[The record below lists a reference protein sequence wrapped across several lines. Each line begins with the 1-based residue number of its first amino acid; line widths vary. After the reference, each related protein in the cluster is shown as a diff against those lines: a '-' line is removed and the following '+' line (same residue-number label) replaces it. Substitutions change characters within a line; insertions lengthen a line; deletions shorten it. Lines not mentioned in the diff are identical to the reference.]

1 MALRLNGFQGLLTL
15 MMLFGPP
22 CAHAQHAITLDTA
35 TLSIQYKSQER
46 AQKSVTL
53 PYYWDFA
60 EPGQSGTA
68 VFELGPVNNRDRL
81 IDCIYIPRIG
91 NHHVISLNGHDL
103 EADLIEDPGAAAH
116 ASGPRFLK
124 IPPPLQADSLRLTIT
139 LSAEQMT
146 NAGLSRVTLG
156 QAAELRAT
164 YQHRKFWDID
174 SRWIAAT
181 ISALLAL
188 FSLALWARQREAGIL
203 YYSLSELCWTILSA
217 RMIVTDPPLAAPL
230 WQTLTFVIPVFIGSA
245 CLCLYQPADA
255 DAESKMGNGRYLMPI
270 AVASVV
276 LCSLN
281 SNRYLMGTLLLPT
294 IASLVHLAC
303 LNVRTLAASKD
314 NSSLQV
320 LATFSVVMIL
330 VVVDVAIFTLSRNAY
345 EQINLLRLVWVII
358 GVSFAKSMLDRVAHA
373 NLMLNT
379 AAQVLRQ
386 PLPHRPAELAEAF
399 AASNRQH
406 LIDGAAQERQR
417 LIHDLH
423 DGVGSQLSSTIDM
436 AQQQGANSSD
446 MVPHLRKTLEQLKLT
461 VDALE
466 ESDGNLESIIASV
479 RYRLAPRIEAVG
491 VQLRWQVDALPTF
504 DHWSSQHAL
513 HLQMLLLEAFD
524 NSIKYAKNH
533 RIEFT
538 AHPFTGPNR
547 SGVTLTLK
555 DAGPGFVWPPA
566 ETSAPHRRGKGMG
579 IMLYRAE
586 KIGAHL
592 DIQSSQ
598 QGTTLTLRLI
608 NHSLQRG
615 DAKRATAM
623 NPA

>member
-15 MMLFGPP
+15 MMLFGPT

-68 VFELGPVNNRDRL
+68 VFELGPVNNRNRL

-124 IPPPLQADSLRLTIT
+124 IPPSLQADSLRLTIT

-245 CLCLYQPADA
+245 CLCLYLYSLQPADA
-255 DAESKMGNGRYLMPI
+255 DAESKTGNGRYLMPI
-270 AVASVV
+270 AAASVV

-294 IASLVHLAC
+294 IASLMHLAY

-314 NSSLQV
+314 NSSIQV

-330 VVVDVAIFTLSRNAY
+330 VVVDVAIFALSRNAY

-423 DGVGSQLSSTIDM
+423 DGVGSQLSSTLDM

-538 AHPFTGPNR
+538 ARPFTQ
-547 SGVTLTLK
+547 SDKTGVTLTLK
-555 DAGPGFVWPPA
+555 DAGPGFDWPPP
-566 ETSAPHRRGKGMG
+566 ESKQLSGRGKGIG
-579 IMLYRAE
+579 IMFYRAE
-586 KIGAHL
+586 KIGARL
-592 DIQSSQ
+592 GIKSGPGS
-598 QGTTLTLRLI
+598 TTLTLQLI
-608 NHSLQRG
+608 
-615 DAKRATAM
+615 KRST
-623 NPA
+623 